1 MNSAAALQDDIT
13 GIPGESG
20 QFLTFI
26 LAKEEYG
33 VEILRVQEIR
43 GWSKVTPLPNSP
55 SYLKGVINL
64 RGTIVPIIDLRERFG
79 MDSLEYGTTT
89 VVIVVRVEAE
99 DQERVMGLVVDAVSE
114 VYTLSNDQCQVPP
127 DFGEGLDEKF
137 VKSLASVEDNMII
150 VLDVDAFLTA
160 EIKRSLA

>member
-1 MNSAAALQDDIT
+1 MNSAVALQDEIT
-13 GIPGESG
+13 GVPGESG

-26 LAKEEYG
+26 LDEEEYG

-79 MDSLEYGTTT
+79 MESLAYGATT
-89 VVIVVRVEAE
+89 VVIVVRVETE
-99 DQERVMGLVVDAVSE
+99 GQERVMGLVVDAVSE
-114 VYTLSNDQCQVPP
+114 VYTVSNEQCQVPP
-127 DFGEGLDEKF
+127 DFGADVSEKF
-137 VKSLASVEDNMII
+137 VKSLASVDDTMVI
-150 VLDVDAFLTA
+150 VLDVDAFLSA
-160 EIKRSLA
+160 ELQRALD

>member
-1 MNSAAALQDDIT
+1 MNSAVALQEEIT
-13 GIPGESG
+13 GAAGDSG

-79 MDSLEYGTTT
+79 MDQLEYGSTT
-89 VVIVVRVEAE
+89 VVIVVRVEAD
-99 DQERVMGLVVDAVSE
+99 DQDRVMGLVVDAVSE
-114 VYTLSNDQCQVPP
+114 VYTVAKEQCQPPP
-127 DFGEGLDEKF
+127 DFGGNLDEKF
-137 VKSLASVEDNMII
+137 VKSLASIDDNMII
-150 VLDVDAFLTA
+150 ILDVDAFLTA
-160 EIKRSLA
+160 ELERSLA